1 MLYLIESCDK
11 GKLYDMLIFS
21 DIYIPGVREN
31 GQTEGHRRRH
41 HEDCI
46 ENRQH
51 YQNFSAISSIKIL
64 QPTVVC
70 ISPEGH
76 LHLEIIVLQYADGC

>member
-51 YQNFSAISSIKIL
+51 YQNFSAISSIKIR
-64 QPTVVC
+64 QPTGVC

>member
-1 MLYLIESCDK
+1 MLYLIESCNK

-31 GQTEGHRRRH
+31 GQAEGDRGRH

-46 ENRQH
+46 EDGQH
-51 YQNFSAISSIKIL
+51 DEDLPGIS
-64 QPTVVC
+64 
-70 ISPEGH
+70 
-76 LHLEIIVLQYADGC
+76 D